1 MGAWGPG
8 SFENDDALDFAGEIE
23 SLSNIEA
30 VLVAANEAG
39 HALITDEIDATLSSR
54 IIVAGECMAA
64 MRGHRSDGMPAE
76 LAQKVHAFGAPS
88 IELFDLVR
96 NNVSAVMSRS
106 ELLELW
112 AEAEPGDKKAFNRA
126 MTDLVDRLNRP
137 QRDPEEPPEETPPEN
152 WNASP
157 CSFCDQPMGA
167 DETSMFDI
175 TVSADDISTM
185 KQGGW
190 AHIAC
195 LNAALHPKHMIQN
208 WKIDDELLELVMK
221 RIEAEREARGD

>member
-23 SLSNIEA
+23 SISDIEA
-30 VLVAANEAG
+30 ALVAANEEG
-39 HALITDEIDATLSSR
+39 HALIEGDIEAPLACR
-54 IIVAGECMAA
+54 IIVAAECIAA
-64 MRGHRSDGMPAE
+64 MRGHRSDGMPTD
-76 LAQKVHAFGAPS
+76 LAKKVHGFGKSS
-88 IELFDLVR
+88 IELFDLAR
-96 NNVSAVMSRS
+96 NNVSAVMGHS
-106 ELLELW
+106 ELLDLW
-112 AEAEPGDKKAFNRA
+112 AEAEPEDKKAFNRA

-137 QRDPEEPPEETPPEN
+137 QGDPEDPPEETEPEN

-157 CSFCDQPMGA
+157 CSFCNEPMGA
-167 DETSMFDI
+167 DGTSMFDI

-208 WKIDDELLELVMK
+208 WQIDDDLLDLIMK
-221 RIEAEREARGD
+221 RIEARDG